1 MSLDSFLEGDGFD
14 DILSLALEQSGLNL
28 PPLTLGTDLNESNI
42 PVSVSSLLPVV
53 STASSDSLSSLIL
66 PLVTSANNVNN
77 KTVSSD
83 DDLSHLFDA
92 SDTNILNCG
101 LPSLTVPGAIPRSLS
116 NTTQLLTPTSLSTVS
131 NPVSS
136 VENMDV
142 NDVLFELGLN
152 PDEST
157 PSISL
162 SLPDI
167 KVAVNKRPPPTLRY
181 TLIYFY

>member
-1 MSLDSFLEGDGFD
+1 MSLDSFLEGDGYD

-28 PPLTLGTDLNESNI
+28 PPLTLDTDLNESTI
-42 PVSVSSLLPVV
+42 PVPVSSLLPVV

-66 PLVTSANNVNN
+66 PLVTSTNNVNN

-83 DDLSHLFDA
+83 DDLAHLFEA
-92 SDTNILNCG
+92 SDTNILNCD
-101 LPSLTVPGAIPRSLS
+101 LPSLAIPGAIPRSLS
-116 NTTQLLTPTSLSTVS
+116 NTLTPTSLSTVS

-152 PDEST
+152 PDEAT

-167 KVAVNKRPPPTLRY
+167 KVHVPLNNRSPPTLRY
-181 TLIYFY
+181 CIRYFY